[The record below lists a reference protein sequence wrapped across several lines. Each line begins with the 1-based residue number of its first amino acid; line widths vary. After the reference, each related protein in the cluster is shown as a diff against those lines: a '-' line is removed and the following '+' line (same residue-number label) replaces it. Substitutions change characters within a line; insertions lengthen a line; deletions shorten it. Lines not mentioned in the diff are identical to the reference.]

1 MSLSSSLND
10 ILSEDL
16 PASLQRFGR
25 VLDSQWV
32 DEALNETGTASV
44 RRRKMPS
51 ARVVWL
57 VIGMSLFRDR
67 SIQEVVSHL
76 GLVLPS
82 GKKGSSQRAVGQT
95 VARSTIPQGRYRV
108 GAAPVRAIFDRK
120 PANPA

>member
-1 MSLSSSLND
+1 MSLSASLND

-16 PASLQRFGR
+16 PTSLQRFGR

-32 DEALNETGTASV
+32 DEALSETGTASV
-44 RRRKMPS
+44 RRRKMPA

-82 GKKGSSQRAVGQT
+82 GKKGSSQQT

-108 GAAPVRAIFDRK
+108 GAAPVRAIFERTAGTW
-120 PANPA
+120 P